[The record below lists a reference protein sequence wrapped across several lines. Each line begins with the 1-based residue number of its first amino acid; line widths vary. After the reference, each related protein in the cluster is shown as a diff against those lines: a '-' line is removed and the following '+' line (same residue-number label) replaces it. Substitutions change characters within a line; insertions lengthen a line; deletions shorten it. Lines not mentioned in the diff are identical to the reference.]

1 MAEAN
6 SRESQRRRRRRIL
19 QQGSDRLAFIK
30 GHIQTLPSPDNLP
43 HAEEENSNSVLQNH
57 VASDR
62 SITQTPT
69 EIEPSS
75 EIQRGENEISTFPSS
90 EIEAESVNVQPQS
103 LSQPPT
109 LPDSYNEISRQ
120 QPRAEEPRSFN
131 FIIPS
136 DVSNAIDASRVTR
149 LCCSIIVALLVVAS
163 YLGFSLIK
171 NVISFR
177 PLYLVLLTNSTFVVA
192 KIITGKQRGS
202 DERSRRRQSSVD
214 SSDQWNQLAKTLEIG
229 MVVKSVVDAVFIDCA
244 VYAIVLICSL
254 SLVHT

>member
-6 SRESQRRRRRRIL
+6 SRESQRRRRRIL

-30 GHIQTLPSPDNLP
+30 GHIQTLPSPDTLP
-43 HAEEENSNSVLQNH
+43 HAEEEEENSNSVLQNH
-57 VASDR
+57 VASNR
-62 SITQTPT
+62 SITQTPPI

-75 EIQRGENEISTFPSS
+75 EIQRDESEISTFRSS
-90 EIEAESVNVQPQS
+90 EIEPENVQPQS
-103 LSQPPT
+103 QPAT
-109 LPDSYNEISRQ
+109 LPDSSNEIYRQ
-120 QPRAEEPRSFN
+120 QPCTDESRSFN

-136 DVSNAIDASRVTR
+136 DVSKAIDASRVTR

-163 YLGFSLIK
+163 YLGFSLIST
-171 NVISFR
+171 VISFR

-192 KIITGKQRGS
+192 KIISGKQRGS
-202 DERSRRRQSSVD
+202 DDRSRRRQSNADS

-229 MVVKSVVDAVFIDCA
+229 MVLKSVVDAVFIDCA

>member
-6 SRESQRRRRRRIL
+6 SRESQRRRRRIL
-19 QQGSDRLAFIK
+19 QQGSDRLAFIT
-30 GHIQTLPSPDNLP
+30 GQIQTLPPPDNLP
-43 HAEEENSNSVLQNH
+43 HAKEEENSNSILQNH
-57 VASDR
+57 VASNR
-62 SITQTPT
+62 SIIQTPPT

-75 EIQRGENEISTFPSS
+75 EIQHAENEISTFPSS
-90 EIEAESVNVQPQS
+90 EIEIEPENVNVQ
-103 LSQPPT
+103 SQPPT
-109 LPDSYNEISRQ
+109 LPDSSNEISQQ
-120 QPRAEEPRSFN
+120 QPRTEEPRSFN

-171 NVISFR
+171 NVVSFK

-192 KIITGKQRGS
+192 KLISGKQRGF
-202 DERSRRRQSSVD
+202 DERLRRRQSSAD
-214 SSDQWNQLAKTLEIG
+214 SSDQWSQLAKTLEIG

-254 SLVHT
+254 SLVNT

>member
-6 SRESQRRRRRRIL
+6 SRESQRRRRRIL

-30 GHIQTLPSPDNLP
+30 GQIQTLPSPDNLP
-43 HAEEENSNSVLQNH
+43 HAEEEENSNSILQNH

-75 EIQRGENEISTFPSS
+75 EIQRGESEISTIPSS
-90 EIEAESVNVQPQS
+90 EIEPENVHVQPQS
-103 LSQPPT
+103 LSPT
-109 LPDSYNEISRQ
+109 LPDSSNEISGQ
-120 QPRAEEPRSFN
+120 QPHDEEPRSFN

-163 YLGFSLIK
+163 YLGFSLI
-171 NVISFR
+171 NTVISFR

-202 DERSRRRQSSVD
+202 DERSRRRQSSAD

>member
-6 SRESQRRRRRRIL
+6 SRESQRRRRRIL
-19 QQGSDRLAFIK
+19 QQGSDRLAFIT
-30 GHIQTLPSPDNLP
+30 GQIQTLPPPDNLP
-43 HAEEENSNSVLQNH
+43 HAEEEENSNSILQNH
-57 VASDR
+57 VASNR
-62 SITQTPT
+62 SIIQTPT

-75 EIQRGENEISTFPSS
+75 EIQHAENEISTVPSS
-90 EIEAESVNVQPQS
+90 EIEPENVNVQ
-103 LSQPPT
+103 SQPPT
-109 LPDSYNEISRQ
+109 LPDSSNEISQ
-120 QPRAEEPRSFN
+120 QQSRTEEPRSFN

-163 YLGFSLIK
+163 YLGFSLI
-171 NVISFR
+171 NTVISFR

-192 KIITGKQRGS
+192 KLISGKQRGF
-202 DERSRRRQSSVD
+202 DEKSRRRQSSAD
-214 SSDQWNQLAKTLEIG
+214 SSDQWSQLAKTLEIG

-254 SLVHT
+254 SLVNT